1 LNNGDTF
8 SNKNEGNITISGVEE
23 RTYAGARRSVVHA
36 SISQTVFYWDKSTGV
51 FVEASSSFTDYTL
64 NTKADKTNMWQAQIF
79 GLNPA
84 IFYAVVIAAI
94 AMLAVIAFF
103 VIRRKK

>member
-1 LNNGDTF
+1 
-8 SNKNEGNITISGVEE
+8 
-23 RTYAGARRSVVHA
+23 
-36 SISQTVFYWDKSTGV
+36 VFYWDKSTGV

-79 GLNPA
+79 GLDPTV
-84 IFYAVVIAAI
+84 FYAVVIVAV

-103 VIRRKK
+103 VTRRKK